1 MYGSPSSIAEQD
13 FHNQREGKNNM
24 TLKDAAQII
33 SINLISDKNIHNISI
48 EELEKSAKITFDELK
63 VFFTKCSSNVKAG
76 VNESNLVIERVGNSN
91 ENYCDFINF
100 VSYLERKLSKFP
112 PASSSMYV
120 QTLVSLSEDIARER
134 EMEPEE
140 ENVVPIKVEQ
150 KESTKKKKKKKKKK
164 KIIVVKDDNNNS
176 KETIVDENIE
186 NVKPSSSEVSIS
198 STNNVIPAPPST
210 IKNNKPLS
218 ILNVKSY
225 NNQKKIDDNEKSK
238 SATTKPKSKRQQN
251 MDVIRSL
258 SAISEQA
265 IEEIVETRK
274 ENIISNNNNKDDNQ
288 ESSTAINNDTEDTS
302 EFDDNIPSS
311 LQASLLNSPSAPSS
325 PKPKTTTSLQKD
337 EKHIISSSSD
347 SSTTRREKTVDL
359 SEYVLKTRYNRMK
372 EKIKK
377 KANDKRIN
385 EINELKERFTVE
397 IKEIRTAFQTSSKQ
411 AENIIDNLQMSEKKH
426 EYTIE
431 KLQAKLEKTKSFV
444 EEFHNQEEEF
454 KQKMEYFKQQ
464 ERKNQKL
471 IEQQKLKISQQ
482 QLKMDLL
489 RDTIKQKDKQCQEI
503 TKHHQKMLDTSLKA
517 AKKYYTKLYRKSSGN
532 SSDSSSSSNGSPGG
546 GR

>member
-48 EELEKSAKITFDELK
+48 EELEKGAKITFDELK

-76 VNESNLVIERVGNSN
+76 VNESNLVIERVGNSK

-140 ENVVPIKVEQ
+140 ENVVAIKVEQ
-150 KESTKKKKKKKKKK
+150 KESTKKKKKKKKK
-164 KIIVVKDDNNNS
+164 IIVVEGDNNNS
-176 KETIVDENIE
+176 KEAIVDENIE

-210 IKNNKPLS
+210 IKNIKPLS
-218 ILNVKSY
+218 ILNVKLY

-238 SATTKPKSKRQQN
+238 SATPKSKRQQN

-265 IEEIVETRK
+265 MEEIVETGK
-274 ENIISNNNNKDDNQ
+274 ENIISNNNKKDDGQ
-288 ESSTAINNDTEDTS
+288 ESSTVINNDTENTS

-444 EEFHNQEEEF
+444 QEFHNQEEEF

-517 AKKYYTKLYRKSSGN
+517 AKKYYTKLYRKSSDN